1 MKDTFF
7 KSTLILLIGG
17 AITKI
22 LGLIIKIIST
32 RIIGLEG
39 ISLYM
44 LIFPTFSLF
53 MTVSQMGLST
63 ALSKLVAENKRNNK
77 NLVLSI
83 IPITI
88 LFNIILIVLIFLTAP
103 IISYFLKDERTLIPI
118 ISIAFVLPF
127 DCISSILRGYF
138 FGKEKM
144 FPHIFSLIIEQ
155 ITRLILIIIFIPN
168 LLNKSVITAVSGLVL
183 VNIISETISTIT
195 LILFIKDRKIKL
207 KDFIPNK
214 SNIKSILNISIP
226 TTTSRVIGSIAYF
239 FEPIIITTS
248 LLLMN
253 YNKTYIIQEYGI
265 IEGYVLPLLLIP
277 SFFTNALSSALIP
290 DISKKYIEKNYRGI
304 IKRINKVIKISLS
317 IGIISSLILFIN
329 PNIFLKLLYKTNHG
343 TYYLRALAPFFI
355 FLYIQIPLESVL
367 QAINKSKKVM
377 INNILGTIIKL
388 LLIFILSFLKIG
400 LFNLIIAIIANILI
414 TTVLHVKAI
423 KKELIFISSS

>member
-1 MKDTFF
+1 MRDTFF

-32 RIIGLEG
+32 RIIGLDG

-53 MTVSQMGLST
+53 MTISQMGLST
-63 ALSKLVAENKRNNK
+63 ALSKLVAEDKRNNK

-88 LFNIILIVLIFLTAP
+88 LFNIMLIVLIFLLAP
-103 IISYFLKDERTLIPI
+103 LISYFLKDNRTLIPI

-144 FPHIFSLIIEQ
+144 FPHILSLIIEQ
-155 ITRLILIIIFIPN
+155 ITRLILIIIFIPK
-168 LLNKSVITAVSGLVL
+168 LLNASVVTAVSGLVL

-195 LILFIKDRKIKL
+195 LILFIKDKSIKL

-226 TTTSRVIGSIAYF
+226 TTTSRVIGSTAYF

-290 DISKKYIEKNYRGI
+290 DISKKYTKKDYKGI
-304 IKRINKVIKISLS
+304 IKRIKKVIKISLS
-317 IGIISSLILFIN
+317 IGVVSSLILFIK
-329 PNIFLKLLYKTNHG
+329 PNVFLRLLYKTYHG
-343 TYYLRALAPFFI
+343 TYYLRVLAPFFI

-377 INNILGTIIKL
+377 INNITGTIVKL
-388 LLIFILSFLKIG
+388 SLIFILSFLKIG
-400 LFNLIIAIIANILI
+400 LFNLIIAIIANVLI
-414 TTVLHVKAI
+414 TTTLHIKVI
-423 KKELIFISSS
+423 KKELITR